1 MSTTGGCRS
10 VKLLPLPLLDDLLP
24 VPDMVGRMQLA
35 ARVEYVL
42 GRART
47 HTQKR

>member
-10 VKLLPLPLLDDLLP
+10 VKLLLLPLPLRDDLLP
-24 VPDMVGRMQLA
+24 VPDMVAGCSRL
-35 ARVEYVL
+35 
-42 GRART
+42 RAWSTCLRA